1 MIMGENLTMTEQ
13 INDGSSDLTSALTAP
28 DIYIKWRKGNLPVG
42 KALELTG
49 WTKECWEA
57 YTDFAD
63 KWLDKDNVCQEICN
77 YLDASRRSELKTYVP
92 YILLEYRKYE
102 LARTVLLHGGSG
114 IILQAERLHRTF
126 ATAG

>member
-1 MIMGENLTMTEQ
+1 MTEQ
-13 INDGSSDLTSALTAP
+13 INDNSTDLISALTAP
-28 DIYIKWRKGNLPVG
+28 DIYLKWRRGNLPIG

-57 YTDFAD
+57 YAALAD
-63 KWLDKDNVCQEICN
+63 RWLDKDYVYQEVCN
-77 YLDASRRSELKTYVP
+77 YLDASGRSVVKTYIP

-102 LARTVLLHGGSG
+102 LARTLMLHGVSG

-126 ATAG
+126 AIAG